1 MKTNI
6 TEVINKLEEM
16 YNDNIVL
23 AKNIKSM
30 AKELE
35 TIENDATPATVNG
48 VTIDYT
54 TFSKLI
60 NLLSMLKDI
69 PEAMDMYNKLTTIG
83 NMHADD
89 IHEDIHHTTKK
100 NYNDWYGN
108 LYMNSPEQK
117 QKQSDVQ
124 TDGFKCNDMCQH
136 AGRCNRNTNA
146 KYKNI
151 NKTNFGTSHK
161 HVQKDNEAKLNEDS
175 LADFLDRLYRNL
187 HANL

>member
-16 YNDNIVL
+16 YNDNIIL

-35 TIENDATPATVNG
+35 AIENDMPATVNG

-89 IHEDIHHTTKK
+89 IHEDIHHTAKK
-100 NYNDWYGN
+100 NADNWYGN
-108 LYMNSPEQK
+108 LYMNSPEQ
-117 QKQSDVQ
+117 
-124 TDGFKCNDMCQH
+124 
-136 AGRCNRNTNA
+136 
-146 KYKNI
+146 
-151 NKTNFGTSHK
+151 K

>member
-16 YNDNIVL
+16 YNDNIIL

-35 TIENDATPATVNG
+35 AIENDTPATVNG
-48 VTIDYT
+48 IVIDYT

-69 PEAMDMYNKLTTIG
+69 PEAMVMYNKLTTIG

-89 IHEDIHHTTKK
+89 IHEDIHHTVKK
-100 NYNDWYGN
+100 NADNWYGN
-108 LYMNSPEQK
+108 LYMNSPEWK
-117 QKQSDVQ
+117 QKQSETQ
-124 TDGFKCNDMCQH
+124 TNGFRCNDMCQH

-151 NKTNFGTSHK
+151 RKTNFDTSHK
-161 HVQKDNEAKLNEDS
+161 HAQKDNEAKLNEDS

>member
-69 PEAMDMYNKLTTIG
+69 PEAMDMYNKLTIIG
-83 NMHADD
+83 ICMQM
-89 IHEDIHHTTKK
+89 IFTKIFITQRRRIIMTGMVI
-100 NYNDWYGN
+100 Y
-108 LYMNSPEQK
+108 
-117 QKQSDVQ
+117 
-124 TDGFKCNDMCQH
+124 
-136 AGRCNRNTNA
+136 
-146 KYKNI
+146 I
-151 NKTNFGTSHK
+151 
-161 HVQKDNEAKLNEDS
+161 
-175 LADFLDRLYRNL
+175 
-187 HANL
+187 